1 MIAKILKTLTYLSKL
16 IIIIIASLVILF
28 LLVWSGVAIYDHY
41 QDSRL
46 EGAVTSQLNSNNKIA
61 KYSANQKTANDL
73 QKEKIKSVNIDS
85 DNQGS
90 DNILYY
96 VGEVNSQTYG
106 MTFTDKNGT
115 IKLKSIALYNTKAK

>member
-1 MIAKILKTLTYLSKL
+1 MIARIFKILTSLFKL
-16 IIIIIASLVILF
+16 ITIIIASLVILF
-28 LLVWSGVAIYDHY
+28 LLTWGGITLYENY

-46 EGAVTSQLNSNNKIA
+46 EGAVTGQLNSQNKIA
-61 KYSANQKTANDL
+61 KYSANQKTANAL
-73 QKEKIKSVNIDS
+73 QKDKIKSVKIDS

-90 DNILYY
+90 GNILYY

-115 IKLKSIALYNTKAK
+115 TKLKSIALYNTMPK